1 MHQNF
6 RRKIFVEIRRIE
18 KVQITNFQAL
28 CLDRVFS
35 GPEKKTDVIDD
46 VTTQGRFSAD
56 QEQRLS
62 LK

>member
-6 RRKIFVEIRRIE
+6 RRNIFVEIRRIE